1 MYVFSIIPITL
12 YQSNNI
18 IYIRRNELLYNFI
31 DYFNIDKQKGLINHN
46 KFEKRNGIRQQDYD
60 NIEYYSLYLLQ
71 SLLYIQP
78 KRIKKNKFLW
88 NIFFRY
94 CGISIY
100 LEYIRDILMNC
111 GDIPLRV
118 SYFKNNGIN
127 YIDMNGLTFYN
138 NISHNVLTNNK
149 KVVKCILWNEYDN
162 RDNDLN
168 EYIIASILNGNNGYL
183 KYDFFFT
190 LVKSNTSDRLF
201 YIYAVICTDMY
212 LTIMDYI
219 YYKYSDITEEKLD
232 IAINITKAV
241 NYMHKNGII
250 HLDLKPENVLIDIE
264 KSKVFIID
272 FGTSVIINNYDPNSY
287 LMNTK
292 QIGTLLYQAP
302 EMNSDIGV
310 KYKNLIKCDIYSLS
324 IMLSMIVYDEY
335 NHNIIKNILES
346 RNDEFTNLINQMII
360 YRLELNKV
368 IKILKYIK
376 EMYI

>member
-1 MYVFSIIPITL
+1 
-12 YQSNNI
+12 
-18 IYIRRNELLYNFI
+18 
-31 DYFNIDKQKGLINHN
+31 
-46 KFEKRNGIRQQDYD
+46 
-60 NIEYYSLYLLQ
+60 
-71 SLLYIQP
+71 
-78 KRIKKNKFLW
+78 
-88 NIFFRY
+88 
-94 CGISIY
+94 
-100 LEYIRDILMNC
+100 
-111 GDIPLRV
+111 
-118 SYFKNNGIN
+118 
-127 YIDMNGLTFYN
+127 
-138 NISHNVLTNNK
+138 
-149 KVVKCILWNEYDN
+149 
-162 RDNDLN
+162 
-168 EYIIASILNGNNGYL
+168 
-183 KYDFFFT
+183 
-190 LVKSNTSDRLF
+190 
-201 YIYAVICTDMY
+201 MY

-335 NHNIIKNILES
+335 NHNIIKYILES
-346 RNDEFTNLINQMII
+346 RNDEFTNLINQMMI

-368 IKILKYIK
+368 IKI
-376 EMYI
+376 